1 MKGMGFY
8 LLVLGLIIAAMLISD
23 NLYNSHQEVYNEVMF
38 QEDLQ
43 SGKITGVEIYQNVE
57 APTGE
62 IQIAVKTGEGEEIKS
77 FYINNVENIVRIL
90 DEAGFTN
97 FYIHDVTKPGWFVS
111 ILPYLLGFILVFVL
125 LC

>member
-77 FYINNVENIVRIL
+77 FYQQCRKYRKDFRRGGIYKCL
-90 DEAGFTN
+90 
-97 FYIHDVTKPGWFVS
+97 YS
-111 ILPYLLGFILVFVL
+111 
-125 LC
+125 